1 MTADRPSNQDRS
13 AASGSQP
20 AGTSAP
26 SVNTSAPRERLVTM
40 RGGASDAAVS
50 AAASRTRSSLNR

>member
-1 MTADRPSNQDRS
+1 MTADRPSSQGGS
-13 AASGSQP
+13 TASGSQP

-26 SVNTSAPRERLVTM
+26 SVNTAPRERLVTM